1 MISLVLRNVMKKLDP
16 IINLKLHVCLDSA
29 IFLDE
34 IEDLIVKKGQSVF
47 ILIPLRLGLDNI

>member
-1 MISLVLRNVMKKLDP
+1 MKKLDP